1 MSKEWVSSEQ
11 ALSGDLSKTREGIF
25 GNVSFREAD
34 EEEEDYIRA
43 QRIFAANSM
52 QVIEADKHLEESLE
66 QTNTKKNLLNSS
78 GLTHYKIPS
87 YP

>member
-1 MSKEWVSSEQ
+1 MRLRLGLGKGVKKILTTRSLANLSKEWGSSEQ

-52 QVIEADKHLEESLE
+52 QVIEADKH
-66 QTNTKKNLLNSS
+66 
-78 GLTHYKIPS
+78 
-87 YP
+87 

>member
-1 MSKEWVSSEQ
+1 MRLRLGLGKGVKKILTTRSLANLSKEWVSSEQ

-52 QVIEADKHLEESLE
+52 QVTEADKH
-66 QTNTKKNLLNSS
+66 
-78 GLTHYKIPS
+78 
-87 YP
+87 

>member
-1 MSKEWVSSEQ
+1 MPKEWVNLEQ

-25 GNVSFREAD
+25 GNVSFSEAD

-43 QRIFAANSM
+43 QRVFAANSM
-52 QVIEADKHLEESLE
+52 QVIEA
-66 QTNTKKNLLNSS
+66 NTRENLWNSS

>member
-1 MSKEWVSSEQ
+1 MRLRLGLGKAVKKILATRSWANLSKEWASSEQ

-52 QVIEADKHLEESLE
+52 QVTEADKH
-66 QTNTKKNLLNSS
+66 
-78 GLTHYKIPS
+78 
-87 YP
+87 